1 MELIIVTGMSGA
13 GKSSAL
19 KFFEDMEYF
28 CVDNLPPGLIAK
40 FFEIC
45 QKADDIKKAVIG
57 IDIRG
62 GKLFD
67 DLFEEL
73 GKIDKEQYEY
83 DILFLDADD
92 EVLIKRYKETRRV
105 HPLAKNEQI
114 ITGVEKERK
123 LLSDIK
129 ARATYI
135 IDTSNMLSR
144 ELKGKLT
151 EIFIHKE
158 PFENLMI
165 TVMSFGFKS
174 GIAEEADLIFDVR
187 FIENPFY
194 VPHLKHLTGENK
206 QVIEFVMGDT
216 AKTFLRKTHNL
227 LNFLLP
233 NYVSEGKN
241 RLVIGIGCTGGKHR
255 SVVIANEI
263 HKYLSKKGWSIAV
276 RHRDIRKDMG

>member
-1 MELIIVTGMSGA
+1 MEFVIITGMSGA
-13 GKSSAL
+13 GKSSTL

-28 CVDNLPPGLIAK
+28 CVDNLPPGLITR
-40 FFEIC
+40 FFEVC
-45 QKADDIKKAVIG
+45 QKTEDIQKAVIG

-62 GKLFD
+62 GRLFD

-73 GKIDKEQYEY
+73 GKINKEQYAY

-92 EVLIKRYKETRRV
+92 EVLLKRYKETRRV
-105 HPLAKNEQI
+105 HPLAKNEQL
-114 ITGVEKERK
+114 ITGIEKERE
-123 LLSDIK
+123 LLSELKDK
-129 ARATYI
+129 ATYI

-151 EIFIHKE
+151 EIFIHKA
-158 PFENLMI
+158 PFENLMVTI
-165 TVMSFGFKS
+165 MSFGFKN
-174 GIAEEADLIFDVR
+174 GIAEEADLILDVR

-194 VPHLKHLTGENK
+194 IPHLKYLTGEDK

-216 AKTFLRKTHNL
+216 AKTFLEKTNNL
-227 LNFLLP
+227 LEFLLP

-263 HKYLSKKGWSIAV
+263 YKYFAKEGWSVAV
-276 RHRDIRKDMG
+276 RHRDIRKLVE